1 MGRRVKFK
9 KHFFYFGFWTIL
21 IVSFLFFA
29 FLIVLKANGYQL
41 NWRYWRIQKTG
52 MIILNGEPR
61 DVEIKINQ
69 KYLQGFPLRLANQTP
84 GTYEITVAREG
95 YYTWQKVYEVL
106 PGKAISSTSI
116 LLFLNEA
123 RENDSTKSLTAQKI
137 LDEYQNITR
146 GLEIREKELYW
157 QNELMTRFG
166 SPILAAGLYP
176 DNQHFV
182 CQVNNEI
189 RVLDLDGSNNFLLFK
204 LSSYEPTIFTFK
216 DNGRT
221 IIYLDDGQIRAKTIR

>member
-1 MGRRVKFK
+1 MSRRAKFR

-69 KYLQGFPLRLANQTP
+69 KYLQGLPLRLANQTP
-84 GTYEITVAREG
+84 DTYEISVSRED
-95 YYTWQKVYEVL
+95 YHTWQKVYEVL
-106 PGKAISSTSI
+106 PGKAISSTNI
-116 LLFLNEA
+116 LLFLSEA
-123 RENDSTKSLTAQKI
+123 RENNSTKGLTAQKV
-137 LDEYQNITR
+137 LEEYQNITR
-146 GLEIREKELYW
+146 DLEIREKELYW
-157 QNELMTRFG
+157 QNKLITRFG

-176 DNQHFV
+176 DNQHFI
-182 CQVNNEI
+182 CQVNSEI
-189 RVLDLDGSNNFLLFK
+189 RVLDLDGSNNFLLFG
-204 LSSYEPTIFTFK
+204 LNSYEPTIFTFK

-221 IIYLDDGQIRAKTIR
+221 IIYLDDGQIQAKTIR